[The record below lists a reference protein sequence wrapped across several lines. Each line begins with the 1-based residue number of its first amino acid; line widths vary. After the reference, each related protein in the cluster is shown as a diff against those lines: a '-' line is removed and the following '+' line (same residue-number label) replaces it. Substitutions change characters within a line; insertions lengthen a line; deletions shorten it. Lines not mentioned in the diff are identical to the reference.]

1 MMDGENRG
9 YWAEDEDVRPEAKAL
24 FANLQAN
31 LPRLS
36 ALLAECDAH
45 WGYEDK
51 VYRYYHGS
59 FKFFG
64 LQFLTAQ
71 IVEQL
76 QLLMPDVPLNSN
88 FILIVNEGT
97 GHGFGM
103 DVVKKLRMQGI
114 NEQVVKRRIA
124 EAFFHAHYFL
134 EMLVKYGN
142 ELKFPPNMLPSGWAA
157 VLYLYNLR

>member
-1 MMDGENRG
+1 MDGENRG

-88 FILIVNEGT
+88 FMLIVN
-97 GHGFGM
+97 
-103 DVVKKLRMQGI
+103 
-114 NEQVVKRRIA
+114 
-124 EAFFHAHYFL
+124 
-134 EMLVKYGN
+134 
-142 ELKFPPNMLPSGWAA
+142 
-157 VLYLYNLR
+157 